1 MIPAFDRGEIE
12 AVSRLDNDEDFQLFR
27 NYLQKAINKIAL
39 KSMEM
44 SGIEGEKVR
53 GGGLALAVLRDNID
67 AAKQTIELEKERKK
81 MTNLDRDPISP

>member
-27 NYLQKAINKIAL
+27 NYLQKAINQIAL

-44 SGIEGEKVR
+44 SGIEGEKAR

-67 AAKQTIELEKERKK
+67 AAKQTIELERERKK

>member
-1 MIPAFDRGEIE
+1 MIPAFDREEIE

-67 AAKQTIELEKERKK
+67 AAKQTIELERERKK